1 MPKPQKCP
9 DCKEMPAWITTFS
22 DLMSL
27 LLTFFVL
34 LLSFSSTAEDDFKKA
49 MGSLQGALGV
59 LAGEPILT
67 SPIKLNVPILRGDI
81 TEARPTM
88 NDAKAEIEKEIE
100 AEQQENNVEVLQ
112 GEEGI
117 TIRIK
122 DKALFSSAGAEIKE
136 DILPLL
142 NKIGGVLAR
151 MPNAVEIMGHTDN
164 RPISNETF
172 PNNFWLSNARAL
184 NVLDVFVNEVGI
196 GPERLSAIGYGEFRP
211 LVPNDSPDNQAQN
224 RRVEIKIRHEEGAE
238 EATPESVR
246 QLLEE
251 AQLGV
256 QEKE

>member
-34 LLSFSSTAEDDFKKA
+34 LLSFSSTKEDDFQKA

-67 SPIKLNVPILRGDI
+67 SPIELHVPILKGDI
-81 TEARPTM
+81 TEVRPTL

-100 AEQQENNVEVLQ
+100 AEQQQNNVEVLQ
-112 GEEGI
+112 SEEGI

-122 DKALFSSAGAEIKE
+122 DKALFGSGGADIKE
-136 DILPLL
+136 EILPLL
-142 NKIGGVLAR
+142 NKIGGVLAQ
-151 MPNAVEIMGHTDN
+151 MPNTVEIVGHTDN
-164 RPISNETF
+164 RPISNERY

-211 LVPNDSPDNQAQN
+211 LVPNDSPDGQAQN
-224 RRVEIKIRHEEGAE
+224 RRVEIKIRHEQGAE
-238 EATPESVR
+238 EATPESIR
-246 QLLEE
+246 QQIEE
-251 AQLGV
+251 AGLGV
-256 QEKE
+256 QGNE